1 MSPIRFGL
9 LLLLTPI
16 LVCIT
21 ACDSKPEAPP
31 ALKREEVI
39 VYCSADAP
47 VAQPILDAFQKKT
60 GIIVRAV
67 FDTEATKTT
76 GLVNRLLGEH
86 ESGKPQCDVWWS
98 SEPFGTIRLARAG
111 ALAPYTSPIE
121 ATEFKGVGGWPAPW
135 RGRSAIAGDAT
146 TEGVW
151 YAFAFR
157 TRQIVFNTKYVAAAD
172 APRTLGDLT
181 NPKFKGR
188 VAMARPQ
195 FGTTRGHMAAIS
207 ASPEFRPWL
216 STLAANDLRIYDGNA
231 TVVRAVGNG
240 EVWVGLTDNDD
251 VEAGKAN
258 GWPVSSHLCIDLLTP
273 SAGGATGPTCPMP
286 NTVALVRGGPNAA
299 AAGRLIDF
307 LLSADG
313 QGLLG
318 KSEAHATSLHPALA
332 PELWKAATP
341 VWAGPM
347 LESIAD
353 NVEPAMRICDDV
365 LKGR

>member
-1 MSPIRFGL
+1 MIAFR
-9 LLLLTPI
+9 
-16 LVCIT
+16 
-21 ACDSKPEAPP
+21 P
-31 ALKREEVI
+31 ALFLVLMLLGLVGCDQRPAAAPAPARSEVI
-39 VYCSADAP
+39 IYCSADAP

-60 GIIVRAV
+60 GITVRAV

-76 GLVNRLLGEH
+76 GLVNRLLSEH
-86 ESGKPQCDVWWS
+86 ESRKPQCDVWWS
-98 SEPFGTIRLARAG
+98 SEPFGTIRLTRAG
-111 ALAPYTSPIE
+111 VLAPYTSPIE
-121 ATEFKGVGGWPAPW
+121 ATEFNDVGGWPAPW
-135 RGRSAIAGDAT
+135 RGQTTSTGDAKP
-146 TEGVW
+146 EGVW

-157 TRQIVFNTKYVAAAD
+157 TREIVYNTKYVTHAD

-188 VAMARPQ
+188 IAMARPQ
-195 FGTTRGHMAAIS
+195 FGTTRGHMAAVS

-216 STLAANDLRIYDGNA
+216 AAIAASDLRIYDGNA

-240 EVWVGLTDNDD
+240 EVWIGLTDNDD

-258 GWPVSSHLCIDLLTP
+258 GWPVSSHLCIDLLA
-273 SAGGATGPTCPMP
+273 SSEGASATGPTCTMP

-299 AAGRLIDF
+299 AGGKLIDF
-307 LLSADG
+307 LLSAEG
-313 QGLLG
+313 QRLLAD
-318 KSEAHATSLHPALA
+318 SEAHATPLHPALA

-341 VWAGPM
+341 VWAGPT

-353 NVEPAMRICDDV
+353 NVEPAMRVCDEV